1 MFPQGRQKCAR
12 KWSRVMGWE
21 VKVVAWD
28 TIQKPQEMGRAHI
41 KKCCDRQNE
50 IKLEKNKRKKRVN
63 SSTQQVH

>member
-1 MFPQGRQKCAR
+1 
-12 KWSRVMGWE
+12 MGWE

-63 SSTQQVH
+63 SSMQQVQ